1 MAAKRSIDGN
11 SERAFRVVE
20 EAPTW
25 TKYRGPYS
33 TLAAARGVATHERKN
48 NERWHKDQNIKIWIE
63 QTPAGWERIE

>member
-1 MAAKRSIDGN
+1 MGTKRTIDGT

-20 EAPTW
+20 TAPTW

-48 NERWHKDQNIKIWIE
+48 NERWHKDQNIVITIE
-63 QTPAGWERIE
+63 QTPTGWERIE